1 MKKIFTL
8 FLLLPLLSISQT
20 TCDTV
25 YVDPEGNPYTATRT
39 RGYWFRANSSF
50 VISAVKAAEGNPLG
64 VNATGQS
71 IEIIQFTNL
80 NLTTDTIPEDF
91 GALAVGLTNPHTSL
105 FHAQDVPLGWIP
117 CGVNITKDRYYAILG
132 AKNNTV
138 LANSETDMYN
148 STVPDSV
155 FETIIDPF
163 DSTITIIGQAQRKL
177 LLNGD
182 STTYWR
188 AGLQYSLADGP
199 GPSGQFFHDG
209 YDFQGRIHTIIC
221 SGVSSVE
228 ETTNNKELVKVVD
241 IIGRNS
247 KSQKNKPLIYIYNDG
262 TSEKRIILE

>member
-50 VISAVKAAEGNPLG
+50 VISAIKAAEGNPLG
-64 VNATGQS
+64 VNSTGQS

-91 GALAVGLTNPHTSL
+91 NALAVGLTNPHTSL
-105 FHAQDVPLGWIP
+105 FHAQDVPLGWVP
-117 CGVNITKDRYYAILG
+117 CAVNITKDRYYAILG

-138 LANSETDMYN
+138 LAGLQTDMYN
-148 STVPDSV
+148 STVV
-155 FETIIDPF
+155 GGE
-163 DSTITIIGQAQRKL
+163 RKL

-188 AGLQYSLADGP
+188 AGLQHSLADGP
-199 GPSGQFFHDG
+199 GASGQFFHDG

-221 SGVSSVE
+221 SGVSSIQ
-228 ETTNNKELVKVVD
+228 ETTNNKELIKIVD

-262 TSEKRIILE
+262 TSEKKIILE

>member
-148 STVPDSV
+148 SSVPGG
-155 FETIIDPF
+155 E
-163 DSTITIIGQAQRKL
+163 RKL

>member
-50 VISAVKAAEGNPLG
+50 VINQIKAAEGNPLG
-64 VNATGQS
+64 VNSTGQS
-71 IEIIQFTNL
+71 IEIIQFTSL

-117 CGVNITKDRYYAILG
+117 CAVNITKDRYYAILG
-132 AKNNTV
+132 AKNNAV
-138 LANSETDMYN
+138 LAGLQTDMYN
-148 STVPDSV
+148 STVPGG
-155 FETIIDPF
+155 E
-163 DSTITIIGQAQRKL
+163 RKL

-188 AGLQYSLADGP
+188 AGLQHSLADGP

-228 ETTNNKELVKVVD
+228 ETTNNKELIKVVD